1 MDLVGGDGDEVR
13 AERARTKRDLEKAL
27 HGVGVEQ
34 GVRADAVRQPRHAL
48 NGHDRAGFVVHHHD
62 ADEDRVRPE
71 GCLQSL
77 EAHAALRVRLQI
89 GDGKALLLQLLHGME
104 HGMVLH
110 SRRDDV
116 AAALA
121 QPLGGG
127 ENGPVVGLRAAGG
140 EKDALRLRAHGLGDI
155 LPGRAQQPGRLDAEA
170 VDSARVSPAGG
181 QRIVHGRNGLGAGPG
196 RGGVVKIDHV
206 ASSRN
211 IWQ

>member
-1 MDLVGGDGDEVR
+1 M
-13 AERARTKRDLEKAL
+13 
-27 HGVGVEQ
+27 EQ

-62 ADEDRVRPE
+62 ADKDRIRPE
-71 GCLQSL
+71 GCLQIL

-104 HGMVLH
+104 HGVVLH
-110 SRRDDV
+110 GRRDDV

-121 QPLGGG
+121 QPFGGR
-127 ENGPVVGLRAAGG
+127 ENGPVVGLRTAGG

-155 LPGRAQQPGRLDAEA
+155 LPGRLDADA
-170 VDSARVSPAGG
+170 VDGARVAPAGS
-181 QRIVHGRNGLGAGPG
+181 QRVVHGRNRLGAGPG

>member
-1 MDLVGGDGDEVR
+1 MGGDGNKVC

-34 GVRADAVRQPRHAL
+34 RVRADAVRQPRHAL

-62 ADEDRVRPE
+62 ADEDRIRPE

-89 GDGKALLLQLLHGME
+89 GDGKALPLQLLHGME
-104 HGMVLH
+104 HSVVLH
-110 SRRDDV
+110 GGRDDM

-155 LPGRAQQPGRLDAEA
+155 LPGRAQQPGRLDAEPVHGA
-170 VDSARVSPAGG
+170 GIAPAGR

>member
-1 MDLVGGDGDEVR
+1 MGGDGDEVR
-13 AERARTKRDLEKAL
+13 AERARPERDLEKAL
-27 HGVGVEQ
+27 HGVRVEQ

-62 ADEDRVRPE
+62 ADKDRIRPE

-121 QPLGGG
+121 QPFGGR
-127 ENGPVVGLRAAGG
+127 ENGPVVGLRTAGG
-140 EKDALRLRAHGLGDI
+140 EKDALRLRAHGLEHMAAVALAAGRTGRDVDI
-155 LPGRAQQPGRLDAEA
+155 ALLQG
-170 VDSARVSPAGG
+170 VDES
-181 QRIVHGRNGLGAGPG
+181 L
-196 RGGVVKIDHV
+196 
-206 ASSRN
+206 
-211 IWQ
+211 